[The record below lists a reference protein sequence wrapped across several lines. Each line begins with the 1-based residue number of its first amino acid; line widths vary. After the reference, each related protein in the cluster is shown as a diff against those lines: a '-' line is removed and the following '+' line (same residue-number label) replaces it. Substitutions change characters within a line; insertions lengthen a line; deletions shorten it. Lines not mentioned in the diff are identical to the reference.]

1 MTKKLAAT
9 TPKKRITTCPWL
21 LDVSIF
27 ITVLLFLSQEQ
38 LSHARI
44 HFTTLQTEYSHFHS
58 IEMDTII
65 AASHLPIPPTPA
77 APAVPLLTPA
87 NAAVPNL
94 DRYVSFCGKHMLEQL
109 LDDTRD
115 HPECPTIA
123 IHMDSY
129 TRMGKTKV
137 CELLAI
143 LVLEDVKS
151 HLPPAFNRPIK
162 MYTDMTVHNDYAL
175 ITFHWVT
182 KSFRKSIGR
191 DNLKRATQLCS
202 ICDIWKPAH
211 QFKYCGR
218 CNATYYCSPL
228 CQRQDWPVHKK
239 CCVQKGGQR

>member
-1 MTKKLAAT
+1 
-9 TPKKRITTCPWL
+9 
-21 LDVSIF
+21 
-27 ITVLLFLSQEQ
+27 
-38 LSHARI
+38 
-44 HFTTLQTEYSHFHS
+44 
-58 IEMDTII
+58 MDTIK
-65 AASHLPIPPTPA
+65 AASPSAEPVA
-77 APAVPLLTPA
+77 
-87 NAAVPNL
+87 PNL

-109 LDDTRD
+109 LDDTHD

-143 LVLEDVKS
+143 LVLEDVKH

-191 DNLKRATQLCS
+191 DNLKRATQLCG
-202 ICDIWKPAH
+202 ICDVWKPAH